1 MIIREIVDELKKNQK
16 EYMLANITPQ
26 RILEEVKKNITNNLD
41 IISEA
46 YKLDTSN
53 SELSKDKLLLQ
64 LQANKLEEADTFKN
78 EYGKVTN
85 LCVPYG
91 VLGTVFDCNVY
102 IALRLMTLSLATKN
116 ALIIDTTNNVGTI
129 FMLVNEFNNVLK
141 KFGLNNQ
148 IEIYHHNEGTN
159 LEDVEELDGII
170 YIGKRA
176 NSERLKMSFDKPI
189 IYSGCGNYELYIDN
203 KLDDELVQKANVMGD
218 IKIYSKKGIG
228 IGQEVSGLEEAIARI
243 NESGSEYGVGIITE
257 SRENAKR
264 FVNEIK
270 ARNVFVN
277 ALPTIIDNKLDI
289 TERDLVYKKSVLVY
303 E

>member
-46 YKLDTSN
+46 YKLDNNN
-53 SELSKDKLLLQ
+53 SELSKEKLLLQ
-64 LQANKLEEADTFKN
+64 LEVNKLEEADTFKN

-141 KFGLNNQ
+141 KFGLTNQ

-243 NESGSEYGVGIITE
+243 NESGNEYGVGIITE
-257 SRENAKR
+257 SRENAKI